1 MDVRHFCKATVF
13 SLSLFTL
20 LFASGC
26 TQNPMTGRSE
36 FTGLMPAQQ
45 EASIGAAQHE
55 EIIKQYGGVYN
66 NAKIQA
72 YVTEVGQKMAQ
83 YSERQDVQY
92 RFTVL
97 DSPIVNAF
105 ALPGGYVYVTRGTL
119 AVANSEAELAA
130 VLGHEIGHV
139 AARHQAAR
147 YSQGMLTQLGA
158 TVLSAAIGVP
168 AASQAIGLGSNLY
181 MSSYS
186 RDQETQADQLGV
198 RYLSKSGYDMAGMSN
213 FLRDMNL
220 YHTTMAQAEGKEE
233 AQFSYFSSHPD
244 TAGRVTQSRGEM
256 ARYPAQQSPIRNEN
270 RYLSTIRGMAYGE
283 SATQGF
289 IRNGT
294 FYHPDIG
301 FAFNVPPSLKLDN
314 QPQRI
319 AIEGR
324 DSTILVID
332 MAKRESGRSA
342 EDYVVG
348 TWLKGQAGGQALE
361 SMTIGGMRA
370 ATTAVN
376 VNINNQPAEIRLIA
390 IEWSANEWVR
400 MQILIPRGAS
410 NAAVDDVK
418 RISYSFRRI
427 NEGERRS
434 IRPYQIDLVTA
445 RAGDTSRSLAA
456 GMGVDQAKVEQFAA
470 LNGLTPATPITA
482 GQIYKIAR

>member
-1 MDVRHFCKATVF
+1 MDHHRFCKAAVL
-13 SLSLFTL
+13 SASLFTL
-20 LFASGC
+20 IFMSGC

-66 NAKIQA
+66 NKAIQS
-72 YVTEVGQKMAQ
+72 YVNEVGQKMAQ

-97 DSPIVNAF
+97 DSPVVNAF

-119 AVANSEAELAA
+119 TVANSEAELAA

-147 YSQGMLTQLGA
+147 YSQGVLTQLGA
-158 TVLSAAIGVP
+158 SVLSAAIGVP
-168 AASQAIGLGSNLY
+168 AASQAIGLGTNLY

-198 RYLSKSGYDMAGMSN
+198 RYLSRSGYDMMGMSN

-220 YHTTMAQAEGKEE
+220 YQSTNAQIEGKNEKE
-233 AQFSYFSSHPD
+233 FSYFSSHPD
-244 TAGRVTQSRGEM
+244 TAGRVQQSRNEISK
-256 ARYPAQQSPIRNEN
+256 YPVQSSPTRNEN
-270 RYLSTIRGMAYGE
+270 RYLSMIRGMPYGE

-289 IRNGT
+289 VRNGR

-301 FAFNVPPSLKLDN
+301 FTFNIPPTFNIDN

-319 AIEGR
+319 AIEGQEG
-324 DSTILVID
+324 TVLVLD
-332 MAKRESGRSA
+332 MTKRGNIRRA
-342 EDYVVG
+342 EDYVSGV
-348 TWLKGQAGGQALE
+348 WLKGQGTEALD
-361 SMTIGGMRA
+361 SITVGGMPA

-390 IEWSANEWVR
+390 IEWSDTEFVR
-400 MQILIPRGAS
+400 MQILIPRGVS
-410 NAAVDDVK
+410 NAAVDDLK
-418 RISYSFRRI
+418 RISYSFRRM
-427 NEGERRS
+427 NEGERNS
-434 IRPYQIDLVTA
+434 VRPYQVDLVTA
-445 RAGDTSRSLAA
+445 RAGDTAQSLAA
-456 GMGVDQAKVEQFAA
+456 NMAVDKAKVEQFVA
-470 LNGLTPATPITA
+470 LNGLTPATPIVA
-482 GQIYKIAR
+482 GRSYKVVR